1 MKQQKK
7 IHRVF
12 INSSFNTDIFTCSHE
27 LSHRIKNVLRIKEN
41 DKLIIFN
48 EKKEQY
54 LCSVKYEN
62 KIVVLSLKNKIALQK
77 SCKKNISLA
86 VSIVSMKVMDLI
98 IQKSVELDVNFFH
111 PIYTNRSQYK
121 DIQKKIS
128 HWEKIIVHATE
139 QSGRCELMK
148 MYPPLALNEYIS
160 SNSDGLRYILHQN
173 GKPFTQDEL
182 SKDNFSFFI
191 GPEGGFDD
199 KELDIFEIN
208 EWKMKKISENILRT
222 ETACISIA
230 TLINNYESFSRNSL

>member
-48 EKKEQY
+48 DKKEQY
-54 LCSVKYEN
+54 LCSLKYEN
-62 KIVVLSLKNKIALQK
+62 KIIILILKNKIALQK

>member
-48 EKKEQY
+48 DKKEQY
-54 LCSVKYEN
+54 LCSLKYEN
-62 KIVVLSLKNKIALQK
+62 KIIILILKNKIALQK

-98 IQKSVELDVNFFH
+98 IQKSVELDVSFFH

>member
-12 INSSFNTDIFTCSHE
+12 INSSFSTDIFTCSHE
-27 LSHRIKNVLRIKEN
+27 LSHRIKNILRIKEN

-48 EKKEQY
+48 DKKEQY
-54 LCSVKYEN
+54 LCSLKCEN
-62 KIVVLSLKNKIALQK
+62 KIIKLILKNKIALQK

-98 IQKSVELDVNFFH
+98 IQKSVELDVSFFH

>member
-41 DKLIIFN
+41 DELIIFN
-48 EKKEQY
+48 NKKQQY
-54 LCSVKYEN
+54 LCSVNYEN
-62 KIVVLSLKNKIALQK
+62 KIIILILKNKIPLQI

-98 IQKSVELDVNFFH
+98 IQKSVELDVSFFH

-128 HWEKIIVHATE
+128 HWEKIIIHATE

-148 MYPPLALNEYIS
+148 MYTPLALNEYIS
-160 SNSDGLRYILHQN
+160 ASSGGLRYILHQN

-199 KELDIFEIN
+199 EELDIFEIN

>member
-1 MKQQKK
+1 MKQQRKV
-7 IHRVF
+7 HRVF
-12 INSSFNTDIFTCSHE
+12 INSIFNTDIFACSLE

-41 DKLIIFN
+41 DELIIFN
-48 EKKEQY
+48 NKNEQY

-62 KIVVLSLKNKIALQK
+62 KIIILILKNKIALQK

-98 IQKSVELDVNFFH
+98 IQKSVELNVNCFH

-128 HWEKIIVHATE
+128 HWEKIIIHATE

>member
-41 DKLIIFN
+41 GKLIIFN
-48 EKKEQY
+48 DKKEQY

-62 KIVVLSLKNKIALQK
+62 KIVILLLKNKITLKQ
-77 SCKKNISLA
+77 SYKKNISLA

-98 IQKSVELDVNFFH
+98 IQKSVELDVSFFH

-199 KELDIFEIN
+199 EELDIFEIN

>member
-12 INSSFNTDIFTCSHE
+12 INSSFNTDIFTCSHD

-48 EKKEQY
+48 DKKEQY
-54 LCSVKYEN
+54 LCSLKYEN
-62 KIVVLSLKNKIALQK
+62 KIIILILKNKIALQK

-148 MYPPLALNEYIS
+148 MYPPLSLNEYIS

>member
-1 MKQQKK
+1 MKQQRKV
-7 IHRVF
+7 HRVF
-12 INSSFNTDIFTCSHE
+12 INSIFNTDIFTCSLE

-41 DKLIIFN
+41 DELIIFN
-48 EKKEQY
+48 NKKQQY

-62 KIVVLSLKNKIALQK
+62 KIIILILKNKIPLQI

-98 IQKSVELDVNFFH
+98 IQKSVELNVNCFH

-128 HWEKIIVHATE
+128 HWEKIIIHATE

-148 MYPPLALNEYIS
+148 MYAPLALNEYIS
-160 SNSDGLRYILHQN
+160 ANSGGLRYILHQN

-191 GPEGGFDD
+191 GPE
-199 KELDIFEIN
+199 L
-208 EWKMKKISENILRT
+208 S
-222 ETACISIA
+222 
-230 TLINNYESFSRNSL
+230 LIHI

>member
-1 MKQQKK
+1 
-7 IHRVF
+7 
-12 INSSFNTDIFTCSHE
+12 
-27 LSHRIKNVLRIKEN
+27 LRIKEN
-41 DKLIIFN
+41 DELIIFN
-48 EKKEQY
+48 NKKQQY
-54 LCSVKYEN
+54 LCSVNYEN
-62 KIVVLSLKNKIALQK
+62 KIIILILKNKIPLQI

-98 IQKSVELDVNFFH
+98 IQKSVELNVNCFH

-128 HWEKIIVHATE
+128 HWEKIIIHATE

-148 MYPPLALNEYIS
+148 MYTPLALNEYIS
-160 SNSDGLRYILHQN
+160 ASSGGLRYILHQN

-191 GPEGGFDD
+191 GPEGGFDEE
-199 KELDIFEIN
+199 ELDIFEIN

>member
-41 DKLIIFN
+41 DELIIFN
-48 EKKEQY
+48 NKKQQY

-62 KIVVLSLKNKIALQK
+62 KIIILILKNKIPLQI

-98 IQKSVELDVNFFH
+98 IQKSVELDVSFFH

-128 HWEKIIVHATE
+128 HWEKIIIHATE

-148 MYPPLALNEYIS
+148 MYTPLALNEYIS
-160 SNSDGLRYILHQN
+160 ASSGGLRYILHQN

-199 KELDIFEIN
+199 EELDIFEIN

>member
-1 MKQQKK
+1 MKQQRKV
-7 IHRVF
+7 HRVF
-12 INSSFNTDIFTCSHE
+12 INSIFNTNIFTCSHE

-41 DKLIIFN
+41 DELIIFN
-48 EKKEQY
+48 NKKQQY

-62 KIVVLSLKNKIALQK
+62 KIIILILKNKIPLQI

-98 IQKSVELDVNFFH
+98 IQKSVELNVNCFH

-128 HWEKIIVHATE
+128 HWEKIIIHATE

-148 MYPPLALNEYIS
+148 MYAPLALNEYIS
-160 SNSDGLRYILHQN
+160 ANSGGLRYILHQN

-199 KELDIFEIN
+199 EELDIFEIN

>member
-1 MKQQKK
+1 MKQQRK

-12 INSSFNTDIFTCSHE
+12 INSIFNTDIFTCSHE

-41 DKLIIFN
+41 DELIIFN
-48 EKKEQY
+48 DKKEQY

-62 KIVVLSLKNKIALQK
+62 KIIILLLKNKIALQN

-98 IQKSVELDVNFFH
+98 IQKSVELNVNCFH

-128 HWEKIIVHATE
+128 HWEKIIIHATE

-148 MYPPLALNEYIS
+148 ICDPQALNEYIS
-160 SNSDGLRYILHQN
+160 SNSYGLRYILHQN

-199 KELDIFEIN
+199 KELDIFKIN

-222 ETACISIA
+222 ETACISVT
-230 TLINNYESFSRNSL
+230 TLINNYESFSRHSL

>member
-1 MKQQKK
+1 
-7 IHRVF
+7 
-12 INSSFNTDIFTCSHE
+12 
-27 LSHRIKNVLRIKEN
+27 
-41 DKLIIFN
+41 
-48 EKKEQY
+48 
-54 LCSVKYEN
+54 
-62 KIVVLSLKNKIALQK
+62 
-77 SCKKNISLA
+77 
-86 VSIVSMKVMDLI
+86 MKVMDLI
-98 IQKSVELDVNFFH
+98 IQKSVELDVSFFH

>member
-48 EKKEQY
+48 DKKEQY
-54 LCSVKYEN
+54 LCSLKYEN
-62 KIVVLSLKNKIALQK
+62 KIIILILKNKIALQK

-98 IQKSVELDVNFFH
+98 IQKSVELDVSFFH

-199 KELDIFEIN
+199 EELDIFEIN

>member
-48 EKKEQY
+48 DKKEQY
-54 LCSVKYEN
+54 LCSLKYEN
-62 KIVVLSLKNKIALQK
+62 KIIILILKNKIALQK

-98 IQKSVELDVNFFH
+98 IQKSVELDVSFFH

-222 ETACISIA
+222 ETACISVA
-230 TLINNYESFSRNSL
+230 TLINNYESFSRHSL

>member
-1 MKQQKK
+1 M
-7 IHRVF
+7 
-12 INSSFNTDIFTCSHE
+12 
-27 LSHRIKNVLRIKEN
+27 RIKEN
-41 DKLIIFN
+41 GELIIFN
-48 EKKEQY
+48 NKKEQY
-54 LCSVKYEN
+54 LCLVKYEN
-62 KIVVLSLKNKIALQK
+62 KTIILLLKNKIALQK

-98 IQKSVELDVNFFH
+98 IQKSVELNVNCFH

-128 HWEKIIVHATE
+128 HWEKIIIHATE

-173 GKPFTQDEL
+173 GKSFTQDEL
-182 SKDNFSFFI
+182 SKNNFSFFI

-222 ETACISIA
+222 ETACISVA

>member
-62 KIVVLSLKNKIALQK
+62 KTVILSLKNKIAFQK
-77 SCKKNISLA
+77 SCKKSISLA

-98 IQKSVELDVNFFH
+98 IQKSVELDVSFFH

-160 SNSDGLRYILHQN
+160 SNSDGFRYILHQN
-173 GKPFTQDEL
+173 GKPFTHDEL